1 MSPFI
6 INRLINHESQGEIQN
21 SVHSLQA
28 YTRRLGVRRERENRD
43 GVKLE
48 GNSLVIAISKTHL
61 SAASMFLVD

>member
-21 SVHSLQA
+21 SVHSLQT
-28 YTRRLGVRRERENRD
+28 YTRGLGVRREREQ
-43 GVKLE
+43 VKLE